1 MAANNAVLNNE
12 ISDDS
17 ISIHSSI
24 SEKSLR
30 NNIKTEHEQQLE
42 VHTDVPKLLQTIK
55 ELRNKL
61 RYLQFVECVH
71 FHKIESRS
79 STISLE
85 PAETLAGSERLSD
98 RPKKKKSRAR
108 LSLLNKLISM

>member
-1 MAANNAVLNNE
+1 MATNNALLIKE
-12 ISDDS
+12 LSDD
-17 ISIHSSI
+17 IVSIHSSI

-71 FHKIESRS
+71 FHKIESRT
-79 STISLE
+79 STI
-85 PAETLAGSERLSD
+85 PGVAETLARSERLSD

-108 LSLLNKLISM
+108 LSLLNKLIM